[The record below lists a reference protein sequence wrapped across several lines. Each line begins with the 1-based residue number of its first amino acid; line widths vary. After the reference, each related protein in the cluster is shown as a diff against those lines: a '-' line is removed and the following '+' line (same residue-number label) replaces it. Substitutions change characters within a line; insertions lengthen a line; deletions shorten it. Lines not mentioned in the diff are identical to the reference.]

1 MTHLHAS
8 AEEVR
13 RLEALASYDIL
24 DSLPEADYDAITQI
38 AAYICQTPIALISL
52 QDADR
57 QWFKSE
63 HGLNMGQT
71 SRAVSF
77 CDHAIR
83 VPDQI
88 MEITNA
94 HLDERFANNPFV
106 IQAPYIVFYAG
117 VPLVDSEG
125 HALGALCVMDH
136 TPRQLSAE
144 QTKLLKALAQQVVTQ
159 LKLRRSQA
167 QLATASVSL
176 QTLNQDLK
184 GSNQL
189 LNTVVTTCPVEMVLW
204 QAVRH
209 KGIIVDFRSLFT
221 NSPATFS
228 AGAQGEALQEN
239 SLKEQFPGM
248 VTAGFFDRLVTVV
261 ETNQPQQYQ
270 DRLNLTI
277 PWGDL
282 TLTPCGDGVLFT
294 GQNITH
300 LKKTEE
306 RLRAHRDDLNQLV
319 TERTA
324 EIYRLSALK
333 HAILHHAGIAIV
345 SADING
351 IIQTFNPA
359 AERLLGYQAH
369 ELIGRKE
376 VTFLHDAQH
385 LQKLANQLSPQTG
398 QLLPV
403 DFSLLKLFADSQARD
418 YVVLTKDGRH
428 IPVLLTRTALRD
440 EVGTITG
447 YVGMATDITRQ
458 KESELALQQLLQRE
472 QELNKLKSQFVTT
485 ASHEFRTPLAT
496 IQSSVELVRLHLQRF
511 SLDPQSPVYRH
522 LGIIEKQVVNFS
534 ELLSDVLAL
543 EKIEA
548 GGVTFNPQSC
558 DLIALVHDVIH
569 THYSERKDGRQLQL
583 VITGQPCL
591 IKLDVQLMTHVL
603 VNLLGNAFKFSSSNP
618 ELHITFDDHQVV
630 ARIIDTGIGIPAA
643 EMSQL
648 FNTFFRASN
657 AVSIPGS
664 GLGLVISRQ
673 FMALHGGQLQIA
685 SQEHAGTTSTLILP
699 I

>member
-1 MTHLHAS
+1 MTHLHSS
-8 AEEVR
+8 AEEER

-24 DSLPEADYDAITQI
+24 DSRAEAEYDDITQI
-38 AAYICQTPIALISL
+38 AAHICQTPIALISL

-63 HGLNMGQT
+63 YGLNMGQT
-71 SRAVSF
+71 PRAVSF

-83 VPDQI
+83 VPDQM
-88 MEITNA
+88 MEVTNT

-106 IQAPYIVFYAG
+106 IHPPNIAFYAG
-117 VPLVDSEG
+117 VPLVDAEG

-144 QTKLLKALAQQVVTQ
+144 QSRLLKALAHQVVTQ

-167 QLATASVSL
+167 RLATASLSL
-176 QTLNQDLK
+176 QTLNNDLK
-184 GSNQL
+184 RGNQL
-189 LNTVVTTCPVEMVLW
+189 LHTVITTCPVEMVLW
-204 QAVRH
+204 QAVRQN
-209 KGIIVDFRSLFT
+209 GVIVDFRSLFT
-221 NSPATFS
+221 NGPATFS
-228 AGAQGEALQEN
+228 ADVPGEALQGN

-248 VTAGFFDRLVTVV
+248 VKAGFFDRLVTVV
-261 ETNQPQQYQ
+261 ETSQPQQYQ
-270 DRLNLTI
+270 DRLNLTV

-294 GQNITH
+294 RQDITH
-300 LKKTEE
+300 LKKTEDQ
-306 RLRAHRDDLNQLV
+306 LRAHRDNLNQLV

-345 SADING
+345 STDING

-369 ELIGRKE
+369 ELIGKKD
-376 VTFLHDAQH
+376 VAFLHNVQH
-385 LQKLANQLSPQTG
+385 LRQLAHQLPPQPG
-398 QLLPV
+398 QLVPA
-403 DFSLLKLFADSQARD
+403 DFSLLKLFADSQARE
-418 YVVLTKDGRH
+418 YVVVTNDGRH
-428 IPVLLTRTALRD
+428 VPVLITRTALRD
-440 EVGTITG
+440 EAGNITG
-447 YVGMATDITRQ
+447 YVGMGTDITRQ

-511 SLDPQSPVYRH
+511 SPEPQSPIYRH
-522 LGIIEKQVVNFS
+522 LGIIEKQVLNFS
-534 ELLSDVLAL
+534 ELLSDVLVL

-548 GGVTFNPQSC
+548 GRVTFNPQPS
-558 DLIALVHDVIH
+558 DLIALVHDIVN
-569 THYSERKDGRQLQL
+569 THFAERKDGRQLQVL
-583 VITGQPCL
+583 ITGQPSL
-591 IKLDVQLMTHVL
+591 IMLDVQLMTHVL
-603 VNLLGNAFKFSSSNP
+603 VNLLGNAFKFSSTNP
-618 ELHITFDDHQVV
+618 ELHIAFDNHQVV
-630 ARIIDTGIGIPAA
+630 ARVIDTGIGIPAA

-648 FNTFFRASN
+648 FDTFFRASN
-657 AVSIPGS
+657 AVNVPGS

-673 FMALHGGQLQIA
+673 FMALHGGQLHIA
-685 SQEHAGTTSTLILP
+685 SQEHVGTTSTLTLP
-699 I
+699 F